1 MARPRGQP
9 KLGGRKPGT
18 PNKHP
23 RASVEETLAR
33 MGCDPIEGLATI
45 AMDEEIETGL
55 RLKAYAELAKYVH
68 PQKKAM
74 ELSNPEG
81 QELVIRHITV
91 GQTPTP

>member
-1 MARPRGQP
+1 M
-9 KLGGRKPGT
+9 
-18 PNKHP
+18 
-23 RASVEETLAR
+23 
-33 MGCDPIEGLATI
+33 I
-45 AMDEEIETGL
+45 AMNDKIETGL

-91 GQTPTP
+91 GAN